1 LGCVVC
7 CRLVAGRVL
16 EIRLFLSMVPFDAE
30 EPIFI
35 VESRGHKFV
44 VNLTKDLHL
53 VWIDDY
59 LHLP

>member
-1 LGCVVC
+1 MSCDK
-7 CRLVAGRVL
+7 R
-16 EIRLFLSMVPFDAE
+16 D
-30 EPIFI
+30 
-35 VESRGHKFV
+35 VENRGHKFV